1 MRKTQPCFAMAGDYA
16 CRDRISSKR
25 KDMEMRGK
33 LRTIF
38 CLLTILF
45 VVFILS
51 PCAYSDDHGDD
62 CASATSVS
70 CNSTTSGDI
79 ETEGDWDYFR
89 IDLTEYGSLTI
100 YSTGDEDFYGYL
112 YDSGCTVITEDDDSG
127 SGYNFHIV
135 WTLTTGTYYVAVK
148 HTGYL
153 GTTGPYTL
161 HVEFVCSD
169 PSSVPL
175 SAVKRA
181 APPLIMFVLDDS
193 GTMDWEF
200 MTEEDLTEE
209 DCGKFQGYEYVFD
222 NPGDNVFSGDILSG
236 TGRLKWKSQWSGYNK
251 LYYDPTVTYEPWPTL
266 NDAHPDTPRSHP
278 INTTPTFSLNDTY
291 YPIIVDNLDGAPS
304 YVENPAWGGE
314 SLYEP
319 EYAGS
324 GRWTDIVGST
334 ATFTPDLLVADTYE
348 VYAWWNCWT
357 ERDTNVK
364 ITVTHQGGSDV
375 IYRNQSADVDDVPV
389 CYGPPASPCCGQ
401 WILIGTYSFAAGTA
415 GSVTIERH
423 AASTGSSTVAD
434 AVKFVPTLD
443 IKNAHYYAFDD
454 TNDNGDYDSGEPV
467 YLVVIEGTGGA
478 YTMRYYQA
486 TITGSGATEEVTDL
500 LEVAEASVPESVKS
514 SRTAAEERQNF
525 ANWYS
530 FYRRRHFAATAAVA
544 NTIDSMEGVK
554 IGLYS
559 INSIYGERLIQPVL
573 PVKAEGLDSTATLLN
588 NLYSMT
594 LTGDT

>member
-1 MRKTQPCFAMAGDYA
+1 LALLALFPPAQSTAQTTYTITARAGYGGTITPLGSVTVTEGGSQTFSITPDGSNSVA
-16 CRDRISSKR
+16 DVLVDGTSQGTISSYSFTNVTSDR
-25 KDMEMRGK
+25 YIEA
-33 LRTIF
+33 IF
-38 CLLTILF
+38 N
-45 VVFILS
+45 LS
-51 PCAYSDDHGDD
+51 A
-62 CASATSVS
+62 
-70 CNSTTSGDI
+70 
-79 ETEGDWDYFR
+79 E
-89 IDLTEYGSLTI
+89 
-100 YSTGDEDFYGYL
+100 
-112 YDSGCTVITEDDDSG
+112 
-127 SGYNFHIV
+127 
-135 WTLTTGTYYVAVK
+135 
-148 HTGYL
+148 
-153 GTTGPYTL
+153 
-161 HVEFVCSD
+161 CSD
-169 PSSVPL
+169 LSSVPL
-175 SAVKRA
+175 SAVKHA
-181 APPLIMFVLDDS
+181 APPNIMFVLDDS
-193 GTMDWEF
+193 GSMDWEF
-200 MTEEDLTEE
+200 LT
-209 DCGKFQGYEYVFD
+209 DGYSGKFEVDGKRYEYVFD
-222 NPGDNVFSGDILSG
+222 DPGDNVFSGDILSG
-236 TGRLKWKSQWSGYNK
+236 GDRRKWKSQWSGYNK

-266 NDAHPDTPRSHP
+266 SNADLDEPRSHP
-278 INTTPTFSLNDTY
+278 YDLLPQFSLNDTY
-291 YPIIVDNLDGAPS
+291 YPFDYTIIVDNQDWAPS

-324 GRWTDIVGST
+324 GRWTDTVGST

-357 ERDTNVK
+357 QRDTNVK

-486 TITGSGATEEVTDL
+486 TISGSGATEEVTDL
-500 LEVAEASVPESVKS
+500 VEVAEASVPSSVKS
-514 SRTAAEERQNF
+514 TRSAAEERQNF

-544 NTIDSMEGVK
+544 NTIDSMEGVNV
-554 IGLYS
+554 GFYG
-559 INSIYGERLIQPVL
+559 INERLIRRVKPVRAKGEDYT
-573 PVKAEGLDSTATLLN
+573 VTLLDD
-588 NLYSMT
+588 LYSMT
-594 LTGDT
+594 LSDYT